1 MANGSVYGRIKTQT
15 SVLRQSLGTQN
26 GRLIFASL
34 FINLQPCTSDI
45 TEKEKANLQIKCE
58 DSLRL
63 AEGNLLVGVKA
74 DTPLITRIISSLL
87 LL

>member
-26 GRLIFASL
+26 GRPIFASL
-34 FINLQPCTSDI
+34 FINLKPCTSDT
-45 TEKEKANLQIKCE
+45 TEKEKANLQIKE

-74 DTPLITRIISSLL
+74 DTPQITRIF
-87 LL
+87 

>member
-1 MANGSVYGRIKTQT
+1 MVERIDVDTHVVK
-15 SVLRQSLGTQN
+15 LH
-26 GRLIFASL
+26 SL
-34 FINLQPCTSDI
+34 FPDT
-45 TEKEKANLQIKCE
+45 TEKEKANLQIECE

-74 DTPLITRIISSLL
+74 DTPLITRIFSSLL